1 VNAVPTV
8 DAESTLSPTRAR
20 VAGLQGRRAGIVSR
34 VTANAIDLGVVFVC
48 YFLVLVAWAAVG
60 YLATSNP
67 FRIPDPP
74 PWLHA
79 LALVGV
85 QILYLASGW
94 SGSTRTVGKELMGL
108 RVVTSRGD
116 LLTYR
121 RGLVRAVVCT
131 FIGEPLLLW
140 AAISRRN
147 AALYDM
153 FLHTAVVYDWRS
165 PAQVRAAAA
174 RDPHA
179 GTLH

>member
-1 VNAVPTV
+1 VSAVPTI
-8 DAESTLSPTRAR
+8 DARSAPSPTRAR
-20 VAGLQGRRAGIVSR
+20 VARLQGRRAGIVSR

-48 YFLVLVAWAAVG
+48 YFLLLVAWAAVG

-74 PWLHA
+74 PLLHA
-79 LALVGV
+79 IALAGV

-94 SGSTRTVGKELMGL
+94 SGTTRTVGKELMGL

-121 RGLVRAVVCT
+121 HGLVRAVVCT

-153 FLHTAVVYDWRS
+153 FLHTAVVHDWRS
-165 PAQVRAAAA
+165 PAQIHAASA
-174 RDPHA
+174 RDPNE
-179 GTLH
+179 GTPR